1 MSLGVTVTL
10 IILVLLVL
18 LFSGVRVGLALGI
31 VGLFGLV
38 FFLPGISSPERMM
51 GNLAWSAINKF
62 PLTPVPLFILMG
74 ELLVLARMNK
84 TLYGT
89 LSLWLGGIRG
99 GLCHATTVSCAIFA
113 AMSGSSLATCA
124 TLGTIAGPE
133 MLKRGYSKSITYGT
147 ISAGG
152 TLGIL
157 IPPSITMI
165 IYGNLAGVSIGHCFI
180 AGVIP
185 GILCTITFI
194 ILVDIWGRLRPSSIP
209 SAEPVK
215 MRISKRILSSVRMI
229 PPLGVIFFVLG
240 GIYLGVTTPTEAGAV
255 GALCAFILCLVQ
267 RDLTWRS
274 LWISLLATVK
284 TTSFIMIILAGASIV
299 SFVTQYLRV
308 PELLTK
314 SVIQMEVSPYFV
326 MAMFYLLYLI
336 LGMLVDPV
344 SMMVMTVPTILPT
357 VVMLGFDPIWFAVVV
372 TLACEIGLITP
383 PVGLN
388 LYILRGVS
396 EAPLGEIALGSAP
409 FVLTLIVNLAIL
421 TAFPILS
428 LWLPNLM

>member
-1 MSLGVTVTL
+1 VTL

-74 ELLVLARMNK
+74 ELLVLARMNE

-89 LSLWLGGIRG
+89 LSLWLGNVRG

-185 GILCTITFI
+185 GILCTVTFI
-194 ILVDIWGRLRPSSIP
+194 ILVDIWGRLRPASIP
-209 SAEPVK
+209 TAEPVT
-215 MRISKRILSSVRMI
+215 MSISRKIISSVRMI
-229 PPLGVIFFVLG
+229 PPLVVIFFVLG
-240 GIYLGVTTPTEAGAV
+240 GIYIGITTPTEAGAI
-255 GALCAFILCLVQ
+255 GAICAFILCLLQ
-267 RDLTWRS
+267 RDLTWRTLWNS
-274 LWISLLATVK
+274 LMATVR

-299 SFVTQYLRV
+299 SFVTQYLRI

-314 SVIQMEVSPYFV
+314 SVIQMEVSPYIV
-326 MAMFYLLYLI
+326 IAMFYMLYLI

-357 VVMLGFDPIWFAVVV
+357 VELLGFDPIWFAVVV

-396 EAPLGEIALGSAP
+396 EAPLGEIALGAAP
-409 FVLTLIVNLAIL
+409 FVIALILGLVIL
-421 TAFPILS
+421 TAFPVLS
-428 LWLPNLM
+428 LWLPSLM